1 MNPEA
6 ADAATTPVAVDREWE
21 KTCRC
26 TADAV
31 GEALNVA
38 PSVDRVVAQA
48 AVVPRAVMSERPS

>member
-31 GEALNVA
+31 GGAQNVALNVD
-38 PSVDRVVAQA
+38 PVVVRA
-48 AVVPRAVMSERPS
+48 AVAPRAVMSERPS